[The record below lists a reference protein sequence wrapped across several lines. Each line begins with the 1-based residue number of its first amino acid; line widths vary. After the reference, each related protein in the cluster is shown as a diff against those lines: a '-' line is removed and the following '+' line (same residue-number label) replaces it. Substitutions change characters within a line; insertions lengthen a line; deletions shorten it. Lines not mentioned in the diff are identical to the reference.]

1 MNPKDILH
9 NNGSLD
15 ILIDSESFS
24 QNINNNPN
32 IQKILSYVDC
42 EFFDLLR
49 TPYNTCIFEIDKIQ
63 HFDNNIDDDRRSGG
77 IEFRKEGR
85 WAGSSAVTP
94 ILQNVEDI
102 GKEVLHKDSLSEKE
116 WEKIWYV
123 FVHHALANSAQI
135 FRNKSNIFVTEDA
148 EILKNRNWFSEHFP
162 GEPMMIVTTQE
173 ATEIMD
179 LFAKNLGK
187 YFLEPYGTA
196 NRGLWYWDYFRA
208 LVPHYHVPN
217 SLETHPLDTLSS
229 RFVFLLQS
237 LDEMGMNHFKKIDND
252 SGDIIQYHF
261 NYSIALITGIFDS
274 LARAAQISYDINV
287 DQQRGPSSISLSNR
301 AGKYFLLELREH
313 NPPLRD
319 FIADNM
325 TFINLIYEL
334 RENVL
339 HRDFQRP
346 VAIGTLTK
354 TTMNLL
360 KIPTTVIEFLIKLK
374 DEKKKFDNYTKW
386 GMHVIGRE
394 LYISPYE
401 FGKTAATRL
410 AKFIDEFLEKSG
422 YELYVKE
429 NSGSRSIE
437 DILRMKNKSLGN
449 KLCN

>member
-1 MNPKDILH
+1 MNPKNILH

-24 QNINNNPN
+24 KNINDNPN
-32 IQKILSYVDC
+32 IQKILSYADC

-63 HFDNNIDDDRRSGG
+63 HFDNNINEDRRSGG
-77 IEFRKEGR
+77 IKFTKEGR

-94 ILQNVEDI
+94 ILPHVEDI
-102 GKEVLHKDSLSEKE
+102 GKKVLHKDTLSEKE

-123 FVHHALANSAQI
+123 FVHQSLFYSGQI
-135 FRNKSNIFVTEDA
+135 FRKKSNIFVTEDV

-162 GEPMMIVTTQE
+162 GEPMMIVTAQE
-173 ATEIMD
+173 SVEIMD

-208 LVPHYHVPN
+208 LVPHYHVQHG
-217 SLETHPLDTLSS
+217 LDAHPLVTLSS

-237 LDEMGMNHFKKIDND
+237 LDEMGMSHFKKIDDD
-252 SGDIIQYHF
+252 SGDLIQYHF
-261 NYSIALITGIFDS
+261 NYSIALMTGIFDS
-274 LARAAQISYDINV
+274 LARTTQLHYNIV
-287 DQQRGPSSISLSNR
+287 EQRGPSSISLSNR
-301 AGKYFLLELREH
+301 SGKYFLLELREH
-313 NPPLRD
+313 NTSLRD
-319 FIADNM
+319 FISNNM

-346 VAIGTLTK
+346 VAIGTLTR

-360 KIPTTVIEFLIKLK
+360 KIPTTVVTFLAQLN
-374 DEKKKFDNYTKW
+374 DEKKIFDDYTKW
-386 GMHVIGRE
+386 GMHVVGGIP
-394 LYISPYE
+394 YISPYE
-401 FGKTAATRL
+401 FGKTASTRL
-410 AKFIDEFLEKSG
+410 IKFIDEFLEKLD
-422 YELYVKE
+422 YKLYVKE
-429 NSGSRSIE
+429 NSGNRYIE
-437 DILRMKNKSLGN
+437 NIIRMKNKSLGS